1 MILSGKNTFKTSC
14 HTIFSY
20 QISNPLILFFRM
32 WSRLFLKNVESLYVT
47 ETRILSAGWKMMGSD
62 QIRTEIA

>member
-1 MILSGKNTFKTSC
+1 MILSGNNAFRTSC

-20 QISNPLILFFRM
+20 QISNPIILFFRM

-47 ETRILSAGWKMMGSD
+47 EMRILSAGWKMMGYE
-62 QIRTEIA
+62 QIKTEIA

>member
-1 MILSGKNTFKTSC
+1 MILSGKNAFRTSC

-32 WSRLFLKNVESLYVT
+32 WSSLFFKNVESLYVT

-62 QIRTEIA
+62 KISIEIA